1 MALLTHRSQPPP
13 PDPRSATPVAATRPR
28 RCHRDDRPTA
38 GVAPTGINR
47 SRQTGLTLVET
58 LVTFVILG
66 FLTTLI
72 LQAVGFFAARYEGV
86 QRVHRGST
94 LETLQQNWFAT
105 SVRGLVPTGVH
116 ARRFHGEAT
125 YFEGTTLEPLNADPG
140 IPVVARWTIGE
151 EGVDYVESP
160 APGEEGVVWPV
171 RAAADGLAF
180 EYGDSLG
187 NWYDH
192 WPPSAERR
200 PQSPGGRPAAPDPHF
215 IFDPAH
221 DWTPTLIRMV
231 SPDPATVW
239 LARVE
244 PSRRPVI
251 TEDVYR

>member
-1 MALLTHRSQPPP
+1 MATALSRRGPRFGGPPP
-13 PDPRSATPVAATRPR
+13 GA
-28 RCHRDDRPTA
+28 
-38 GVAPTGINR
+38 APTGLDRIR
-47 SRQTGLTLVET
+47 RPTGLTLVET

-72 LQAVGFFAARYEGV
+72 LQAVGFFATRYEGV
-86 QRVHRGST
+86 QRVHRAST

-105 SVRGLVPTGVH
+105 SVRGLVPGGIN
-116 ARRFHGEAT
+116 ARRFKGDAT
-125 YFEGTTLEPLNADPG
+125 FFEGTTLEPLNADSG
-140 IPVVARWTIGE
+140 IPVTARWTISE
-151 EGVDYVESP
+151 HGVDYVESP
-160 APGEEGVVWPV
+160 APGEAGVVWSV
-171 RAAADGLAF
+171 RTAEEGLAF

-187 NWYDH
+187 NWHDH

-200 PQSPGGRPAAPDPHF
+200 LQQPGGNPGPPAPHF
-215 IFDPAH
+215 IDDPAH